1 MMKNNAIIAAA
12 IAATLSLSVTVPMT
26 THAAGKE
33 KCYGVA
39 EAGQN
44 DCANLAGT
52 HSCAAQSKVDND
64 PGDWKLVPAGT
75 CIDLGGYSKE
85 QAKALLSN
93 SPSAF

>member
-12 IAATLSLSVTVPMT
+12 IAATVSLSVTVPMSA
-26 THAAGKE
+26 HAAGKE

-39 EAGQN
+39 KAGQN

-64 PGDWKLVPAGT
+64 PGEWKLVPAGT
-75 CIDLGGYSKE
+75 CTDLGGYSKE

-93 SPSAF
+93 SPAAL

>member
-39 EAGQN
+39 EA
-44 DCANLAGT
+44 
-52 HSCAAQSKVDND
+52 
-64 PGDWKLVPAGT
+64 
-75 CIDLGGYSKE
+75 
-85 QAKALLSN
+85 KALLSN